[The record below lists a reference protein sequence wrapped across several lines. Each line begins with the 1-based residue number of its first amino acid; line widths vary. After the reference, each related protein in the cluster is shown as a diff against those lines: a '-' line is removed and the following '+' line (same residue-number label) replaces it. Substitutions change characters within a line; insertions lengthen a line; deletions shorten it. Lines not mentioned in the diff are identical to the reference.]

1 MEFYRK
7 LNTQIGLHPLL
18 WYQNLFTAL
27 NGGCKFTK
35 LDFSDAYLQLEL
47 DDESRNFMVISTHLG
62 LYQYTRLSFGIAA
75 APAIFQQ
82 TMETM
87 LQGLSGVV
95 CYLDDIVVTGKS
107 DAEHLQNLER
117 VLAKIQEYGFQV
129 RKEKCSF
136 MQDSIEYL
144 GHIVDKNG
152 IHVSPKKIKGIV
164 EMPKPRNQHQLRSFL
179 GMVNHY
185 GKFLCNLSD
194 MCAPLNKLLQK
205 EQPWSWTNSCQD
217 VFDRIK
223 KKLVSTEAL
232 AHYDPSLPLFLAA
245 DASSIGVG
253 AVIFHQYPDKT
264 ERAIAH
270 ASKTLTAAERNY
282 SQIERE
288 ALSIIYGIKKF
299 HQYLWGRHFKI
310 QTDHKPLTTIF
321 GGKKGIPTTTA
332 SRLQRWSII
341 IMGYSFEIEYKSTKQ
356 FGNADGLSRLPAGP
370 DKAFDSLDPG
380 RICVV
385 QNIHEEQIQD
395 LPLKAGSLHGRPPR
409 ILY

>member
-1 MEFYRK
+1 MDIQRLVHSGVLQKVEHSDWATPIVVVPKPSKAVRICGDFSVTVNPQ
-7 LNTQIGLHPLL
+7 LNINQYPLPRPEE
-18 WYQNLFTAL
+18 LFTAL

-194 MCAPLNKLLQK
+194 MFAPLNKLLQK

-223 KKLVSTEAL
+223 KKI
-232 AHYDPSLPLFLAA
+232 SLNR
-245 DASSIGVG
+245 SVG
-253 AVIFHQYPDKT
+253 
-264 ERAIAH
+264 
-270 ASKTLTAAERNY
+270 TL
-282 SQIERE
+282 
-288 ALSIIYGIKKF
+288 
-299 HQYLWGRHFKI
+299 
-310 QTDHKPLTTIF
+310 
-321 GGKKGIPTTTA
+321 
-332 SRLQRWSII
+332 
-341 IMGYSFEIEYKSTKQ
+341 
-356 FGNADGLSRLPAGP
+356 
-370 DKAFDSLDPG
+370 
-380 RICVV
+380 
-385 QNIHEEQIQD
+385 
-395 LPLKAGSLHGRPPR
+395 
-409 ILY
+409 